1 MIPKNATLAYKG
13 DIFKVYTWEQKL
25 FDGSYKTFETV
36 TRKPTVQLI
45 VVEDDKIV
53 LLDEEAATG
62 ERYISLPGG
71 MVEWDENP
79 EKAAER
85 ELLEETGMKASME
98 HYMRE
103 EHQGKIIWPTDYYI
117 CSDAKKIAEPT
128 PEAGE
133 KIKILKFDFDDF
145 IEETQKKSFRNRFF
159 SNHIRLLKAEGRLE
173 EFKRRVMTTRNI

>member
-62 ERYISLPGG
+62 
-71 MVEWDENP
+71 
-79 EKAAER
+79 
-85 ELLEETGMKASME
+85 
-98 HYMRE
+98 
-103 EHQGKIIWPTDYYI
+103 
-117 CSDAKKIAEPT
+117 
-128 PEAGE
+128 
-133 KIKILKFDFDDF
+133 
-145 IEETQKKSFRNRFF
+145 
-159 SNHIRLLKAEGRLE
+159 
-173 EFKRRVMTTRNI
+173 